1 MDFYKILGVAPNATE
16 EEIKKAYRKLA
27 MTHHPDRGGDE
38 ETFKKIKEAYEKLT
52 ADNANS
58 MHANNFSGFQNLHEM
73 FRQEQRAGRRNWSFD
88 SGWDSAAEQVKN
100 PDVNISIPCSLEEA
114 HTGFTKQVEFTL
126 PDANVKN
133 MTVTFPPG
141 CTGDIKIRYAG
152 EGSRLLRGKPPG
164 DLYVRLNIASHAIW
178 RIDGNDLLAILE
190 ITVWQ
195 AMLGTTVEFDDIS
208 GTKMQITVPPG
219 TQSRS
224 QLRLKNKG
232 MNIRGSTARGHAFLE
247 VVVRIPALTE
257 EDKTKS
263 IIDLQ
268 DKI

>member
-1 MDFYKILGVAPNATE
+1 MDYYKILGVARNATE

-38 ETFKKIKEAYEKLT
+38 EAFKKIKEAYEKLT
-52 ADNANS
+52 ADDANS
-58 MHANNFSGFQNLHEM
+58 GVRNLHEM
-73 FRQEQRAGRRNWSFD
+73 FRQGQHAARNWSFD
-88 SGWDSAAEQVKN
+88 SGWESDPGQVRN
-100 PDVNISIPCSLEEA
+100 PDVNIAIPCSLEEA

-152 EGSRLLRGKPPG
+152 EGSKLLHTRPPG
-164 DLYVRLNIASHAIW
+164 DLYVRLNIASHPIW
-178 RIDGNDLLAILE
+178 RVAGNDLSAMLE

-195 AMLGTTVEFDDIS
+195 AMLGTTVEFDDI
-208 GTKMQITVPPG
+208 GGNKMQITVPPG

-247 VVVRIPALTE
+247 VVVQIPALAE

-268 DKI
+268 SRI

>member
-1 MDFYKILGVAPNATE
+1 MDYYKILGVARNATD

-27 MTHHPDRGGDE
+27 MTHHPDRGGNE
-38 ETFKKIKEAYEKLT
+38 EAFKKIKEAYEKLT
-52 ADNANS
+52 TGA
-58 MHANNFSGFQNLHEM
+58 HPNNFGGFQDLNEM
-73 FRQEQRAGRRNWSFD
+73 FNQGRRAGRRDWSFD
-88 SGWDSAAEQVKN
+88 SGWDSDPGQVRN

-126 PDANVKN
+126 PDANIKTI
-133 MTVTFPPG
+133 TVTFPPG
-141 CTGDIKIRYAG
+141 CTSDVKIRYAG
-152 EGSRLLRGKPPG
+152 EGGRLVSTRLPG
-164 DLYVRLNIASHAIW
+164 DLYVKLSIASHAVW
-178 RIDGNDLLAILE
+178 RVDGSDLFAMLE

-195 AMLGTTVEFDDIS
+195 AMLGTTVEFDDI
-208 GTKMQITVPPG
+208 GGAKMQITVPPG

-232 MNIRGSTARGHAFLE
+232 MNIRGANQRGHAFLE
-247 VVVRIPALTE
+247 VVVKIPALSE

-268 DKI
+268 DKV